1 MHGALPKVSGGW
13 MLRAKKLCQAD
24 GNMALGDVLLK
35 YDVNVVWLYLQAVDA
50 LADFSCLG
58 GTLGWHDRK

>member
-1 MHGALPKVSGGW
+1 

-35 YDVNVVWLYLQAVDA
+35 YDVSVVWLYLQAADA

-58 GTLGWHDRK
+58 GTLGDGEIGRVGIIGNEL

>member
-1 MHGALPKVSGGW
+1 

-35 YDVNVVWLYLQAVDA
+35 YDISVFWLYLQAVDA

-58 GTLGWHDRK
+58 GNLGDGEIGRVGMIGHEL